1 VQIPC
6 LKGEKLKK
14 YILQGGKLKEI
25 FYRGK
30 AKYAYFAE
38 VNTY

>member
-6 LKGEKLKK
+6 IQGGKLKK

-30 AKYAYFAE
+30 TKYVYFAE
-38 VNTY
+38 VKTY